1 MKGNAET
8 EFPNQH
14 QKRGHEMTRLFT
26 SLLPPLHEGHA
37 PIYLHQAFHYAIEA
51 YEDWESG
58 QAEPSVTVNGKP
70 TRISVIFRR
79 LWNCNDIIPNHT
91 LDAMRD
97 VVPYAYVGA
106 DEWNTVE
113 RFSHGARIMRFVLQE
128 RKAPHL
134 PLIIYL

>member
-1 MKGNAET
+1 
-8 EFPNQH
+8 
-14 QKRGHEMTRLFT
+14 MTHLMT

-37 PIYLHQAFHYAIEA
+37 PIYLHQAFHHAIEA

-58 QAEPSVTVNGKP
+58 QAEPSVIINGKP

-97 VVPYAYVGA
+97 VVPYTYVGA
-106 DEWNTVE
+106 NEWSTIE
-113 RFSHGARIMRFVLQE
+113 RFSHGSRIMRFVLQT
-128 RKAPHL
+128 RRAPHL
-134 PLIIYL
+134 PLVIYL

>member
-1 MKGNAET
+1 
-8 EFPNQH
+8 
-14 QKRGHEMTRLFT
+14 MTRLFT

-97 VVPYAYVGA
+97 VVPYSYIGA

-128 RKAPHL
+128 RKAPRL